1 MTVPSTHLFD
11 ILNGSKL
18 SSLLLIEEALPK
30 SSHYFVWPT
39 LLKRLCGRHKILII
53 YTELPGTKSSYIAPS
68 SAEGI
73 SFYDYETVPDLF
85 KAIEDR
91 ISGSGSWVILF
102 ESLDALLKLCPS
114 DSFICDWGRLL
125 SSYFYSLA
133 TCSSVSMVVLTLT
146 LYTYGDGEITCA
158 SRSLSQIFESLA
170 STCVRLSSK
179 CISTQI
185 DVSFWHRRTLDSVC
199 KSIRMFP
206 DVPPANKLAVSG
218 LCRLKLDSPAGVI
231 VSCSSIGTQVEKIEE
246 SLPTSSFKLTVT
258 EEEMEAKQ
266 KVVLPYTSAINA
278 PIASEMKVD
287 YEPDE
292 FDDIDDEDPDD
303 DLLI

>member
-11 ILNGSKL
+11 ILNGGKL
-18 SSLLLIEEALPK
+18 SSLLLIEETLPK

-39 LLKRLCGRHKILII
+39 LLKRLSDKHNILVIF
-53 YTELPGTKSSYIAPS
+53 TELPGTKSPYVLPS

-73 SFYDYETVPDLF
+73 SFWDYETVQDLF

-91 ISGSGSWVILF
+91 ISGSSLWVILF
-102 ESLDALLKLCPS
+102 ESLDGLLDLCPS
-114 DSFICDWGRLL
+114 DRYICDWSRLL
-125 SSYFYSLA
+125 QSYFYSLA
-133 TCSSVSMVVLTLT
+133 TCSSVASVVLTLT
-146 LYTYGDGEITCA
+146 LYTHFDGEITCA

-170 STCVRLSSK
+170 TTCVRLCSK

-199 KSIRMFP
+199 KAIRMFP
-206 DVPPANKLAVSG
+206 DIPPANKLAVSG
-218 LCRLKLDSPAGVI
+218 RCRLKLDSPAGVI
-231 VSCSSIGTQVEKIEE
+231 VSCSSLGTQTEKIEE
-246 SLPTSSFKLTVT
+246 PLPTSSFKLTVT
-258 EEEMEAKQ
+258 DEEMKAKQ
-266 KVVLPYTSAINA
+266 KIVLPYTSAINA
-278 PIASEMKVD
+278 PIASEMKID